1 MVIAAQTRLSMTDDA
16 FITKDLKAS
25 IRALTVRE
33 NSQQNQINAHAE
45 AHDAL
50 ETQKQQL
57 RWVPGVGS
65 QTACKLM
72 ASMPELGQVI
82 SKQIASFAGLVPHAR
97 NSDL

>member
-25 IRALTVRE
+25 IHALTVRE

-50 ETQKQQL
+50 ETQKQQFD
-57 RWVPGVGS
+57 G
-65 QTACKLM
+65 C
-72 ASMPELGQVI
+72 
-82 SKQIASFAGLVPHAR
+82 LVLAR
-97 NSDL
+97 RLPAN